1 MAKWSI
7 QGVTVVTPEKAIE
20 NTNVLIDGDEISGI
34 STRPFKTDMLLQG
47 EDYVLSPG
55 LINAHDH
62 LIGNYYPKVGNGP
75 YENWLP
81 WDNDLK
87 SAPAYHERQQIENR
101 DLYLL
106 AGYRNLLSGV
116 TTVQDHIPHFVNEPF
131 IEIMPLKVLTRY
143 TLAHSIGAFAL
154 PWGDIV
160 EEHTKAVKEDMPF
173 ITHCSE
179 GFDEETKQ
187 NVSTLERL
195 GALSA
200 HTVLIHGLAFSKK
213 DMEILKQRKV
223 NVVWCADSNVFMFDK
238 TADVKALL
246 DMGINVSIGTDS
258 PMSGGIHLLHEMR
271 FGKNYYKKHYGET
284 LPDKQIVKMVTS
296 NTAKAFRLYHT
307 GIIAEGNSADLVL
320 FTRKGDPY
328 SSIVNAE
335 LKDVRLVVIDGL
347 PMYGDEH
354 FAPLFDSL
362 DVEYQHIV
370 LEGKPKIVVGDL
382 LGVLKRISHAV
393 GFKKKFPFMPVDFSY
408 NEES

>member
-20 NTNVLIDGDEISGI
+20 DTNVLVDGDEISGI
-34 STRPFKTDMLLQG
+34 STRPFKTDMTIQG
-47 EDYVLSPG
+47 EEYVLSPG

-87 SAPAYHERQQIENR
+87 SAPAYHERQHIDNR

-116 TTVQDHIPHFVNEPF
+116 TTVQDHIPHFVNEPY
-131 IEIMPLKVLTRY
+131 IDIMPLKVLTRY
-143 TLAHSIGAFAL
+143 ALAHSIGPFAL
-154 PWGDIV
+154 QWGDIV
-160 EEHTKAVKEDMPF
+160 EEHKKAVKDDMPF

-179 GFDEETKQ
+179 GFDEDTKA
-187 NVSTLERL
+187 NVATLEHL
-195 GALSA
+195 GALSD
-200 HTVLIHGLAFSKK
+200 HTVLIHGLAFSQK
-213 DMEILKQRKV
+213 DRDILKHRKV
-223 NVVWCADSNVFMFDK
+223 NVVWCADSNIFMFNK

-258 PMSGGIHLLHEMR
+258 PMSGGIHLLYEMR
-271 FGKNYYKKHYGET
+271 FGKNYYKSHYKEA
-284 LPDKQIVKMVTS
+284 LADKQIVKMVTV
-296 NTAKAFRLYHT
+296 NPAKAFRLYHT
-307 GIIAEGNSADLVL
+307 GSIAEGNSADLVL

-328 SSIVNAE
+328 ASIVNAE
-335 LKDVRLVVIDGL
+335 LKDVRLVVIDGF
-347 PMYGDEH
+347 PMYGDEL

-362 DVEYQHIV
+362 DVEYQHIM
-370 LEGKPKIVVGDL
+370 LEGTPKIIVGDL

-393 GFKKKFPFMPVDFSY
+393 GFKKKFPFMPVDFSF